1 MKLSDLLQA
10 LAAVIIWGFNFVVIK
25 VAVTEIPPLALTA
38 LRFAWVALLIAPFFR
53 PTRAQFGSIAALALV
68 LGFGHFGMLFIGL
81 RGADA
86 ATTALMIQL
95 GIPFSVILS
104 TLLFADILGKVRI
117 FGMAMAFSGAA
128 LLAGEPEGGTP
139 LALLSLLVSAFCWAW
154 ANVLIKR
161 RSDIHPLTIIG
172 WMSLLA
178 MPILIVASALFES
191 GQLTAIQTAS
201 GNAWAALGY
210 IVIGSSIIAYYLW
223 YRLIARLSINQ
234 VVPFSLLAP
243 LLGVAAGIL
252 ILDEAF
258 TLYKAIGGTMTI
270 AGVALI
276 EIRQA
281 RLRKLKVLTPD
292 I

>member
-1 MKLSDLLQA
+1 MKLADLLQA
-10 LAAVIIWGFNFVVIK
+10 LAVVIIWGFNFVVIK
-25 VAVTEIPPLALTA
+25 VAVSEIPPLALTA
-38 LRFAWVALLIAPFFR
+38 LRFAWVALLVAPFFR
-53 PTRAQFGSIAALALV
+53 PTRAQFGSIAGLALV
-68 LGFGHFGMLFIGL
+68 LGLGHFGMLFIGL

-104 TLLFADILGKVRI
+104 TLLFADSLGKVRLI
-117 FGMAMAFSGAA
+117 GLALAFSGAG

-139 LALLSLLVSAFCWAW
+139 LALLALLMSAFCWAL

-178 MPILIVASALFES
+178 MPILIAASALFETGQLAAIRSAS
-191 GQLTAIQTAS
+191 GQ
-201 GNAWAALGY
+201 AWAALGY
-210 IVIGSSIIAYYLW
+210 VVVGSSIIAYYLW

-243 LLGVAAGIL
+243 LLGVTAGVL
-252 ILDEAF
+252 ILGESF
-258 TLYKAIGGTMTI
+258 TLYKAIGGALTLG
-270 AGVALI
+270 GVALI
-276 EIRQA
+276 ELHQA
-281 RLRKLKVLTPD
+281 HLRRRKAALVD
-292 I
+292 N

>member
-10 LAAVIIWGFNFVVIK
+10 LAVVIIWGFNFVVIK
-25 VAVTEIPPLALTA
+25 VAVSEIPPLALTT
-38 LRFAWVALLIAPFFR
+38 LRFAWVALLVAPFFR
-53 PTRAQFGSIAALALV
+53 PSRAQVGSIAALALV

-104 TLLFADILGKVRI
+104 TLLFADSLGKVRLL
-117 FGMAMAFSGAA
+117 GMVLAFSGAA

-139 LALLSLLVSAFCWAW
+139 LALLALLVSAFCWAL

-178 MPILIVASALFES
+178 MPILLLCSALFES
-191 GQLTAIQTAS
+191 GQISAIRHAS
-201 GNAWAALGY
+201 GSAWAALGY
-210 IVIGSSIIAYYLW
+210 IVIGSSIVAYYLW

-252 ILDEAF
+252 ILDEPF
-258 TLYKAIGGTMTI
+258 TLYKAIGGALTLG
-270 AGVALI
+270 GVALI

-281 RLRKLKVLTPD
+281 RLRKLRASSGD
-292 I
+292 R

>member
-10 LAAVIIWGFNFVVIK
+10 LTVIIIWGFNFVVIK
-25 VAVTEIPPLALTA
+25 VAVSEIPPLALTA

-53 PTRAQFGSIAALALV
+53 PTRAQFGSIAGLALV

-104 TLLFADILGKVRI
+104 TLLFADRLGKVRL
-117 FGMAMAFSGAA
+117 FGMALAFSGAG

-139 LALLSLLVSAFCWAW
+139 LALLALLIAAFCWAL

-161 RSDIHPLTIIG
+161 RSDIHPLAIIG

-178 MPILIVASALFES
+178 LPLLIASSALFES
-191 GQLTAIQTAS
+191 GQLSAIRSAS
-201 GNAWAALGY
+201 VQAWAALGY

-243 LLGVAAGIL
+243 LLGVTAGVL
-252 ILDEAF
+252 ILDESF
-258 TLYKAIGGTMTI
+258 TLYKALGGALTLG
-270 AGVALI
+270 GVALI
-276 EIRQA
+276 EIHQA
-281 RLRKLKVLTPD
+281 RLRKRAVSLAEN
-292 I
+292 

>member
-1 MKLSDLLQA
+1 MKLADLLQA
-10 LAAVIIWGFNFVVIK
+10 LAVVIIWGFNFVVIK
-25 VAVTEIPPLALTA
+25 VAVSEIPPLALTA
-38 LRFAWVALLIAPFFR
+38 LRFAWVALLVAPFFR
-53 PTRAQFGSIAALALV
+53 PTRAQFGSIAGLALV
-68 LGFGHFGMLFIGL
+68 LGLGHFGMLFIGL

-104 TLLFADILGKVRI
+104 TLLFADSLGKVRLI
-117 FGMAMAFSGAA
+117 GLALAFFGAG

-139 LALLSLLVSAFCWAW
+139 LALLALLMSAFCWAL

-178 MPILIVASALFES
+178 MPILITASALFETGQLAAIRSAS
-191 GQLTAIQTAS
+191 GQ
-201 GNAWAALGY
+201 AWAALGY
-210 IVIGSSIIAYYLW
+210 VVVGSSIIAYYLW

-243 LLGVAAGIL
+243 LLGVTAGVL
-252 ILDEAF
+252 ILGESF
-258 TLYKAIGGTMTI
+258 TLYKAIGGALTLG
-270 AGVALI
+270 GVALI
-276 EIRQA
+276 ELHQA
-281 RLRKLKVLTPD
+281 HLRRRKAALVD
-292 I
+292 N

>member
-1 MKLSDLLQA
+1 MKLADLLQA
-10 LAAVIIWGFNFVVIK
+10 LAVVIIWGFNFVVIK

-38 LRFAWVALLIAPFFR
+38 IRFAWVALLIAPFFR
-53 PTRAQFGSIAALALV
+53 PSRTQIGSIAALALV

-95 GIPFSVILS
+95 GIPFSVLLS
-104 TLLFADILGKVRI
+104 TLLFADSLGRVRLL
-117 FGMAMAFSGAA
+117 GMAMAFSGAA

-139 LALLSLLVSAFCWAW
+139 LALVALLISAFCWAL

-178 MPILIVASALFES
+178 TPLLVGTSALFES
-191 GQLTAIQTAS
+191 GQLAAVQTAS
-201 GNAWAALGY
+201 GQAWAALGY

-252 ILDEAF
+252 LLDEPF
-258 TLYKAIGGTMTI
+258 TPYKAIGGALTLG
-270 AGVALI
+270 GVTLI

-281 RLRKLKVLTPD
+281 RLRKRKALASNT
-292 I
+292 